1 MGVITLSSEVL
12 VSKGLGQW
20 KNSLKPA
27 QIAEGMNAANDN
39 ARRLIEDAEILFNLN
54 RFPSAI
60 SLSILSI
67 EESGK
72 VSILR
77 ELALAKNGDQVKE
90 AWKAYRSHTKKNVM
104 WLFPSLVSS
113 GANKLE
119 EFKSLF
125 GEKADHPLLLDN
137 LKQIG
142 FYTDCLGKA
151 HWSVPDQIIDKESA
165 QNMLKIAKVM
175 CKDSVYT
182 SKEIELWV
190 KHIKPVW
197 KGPMDLM
204 KEALNNWFEEMVK
217 ENLITESEY
226 SFKDFIG

>member
-1 MGVITLSSEVL
+1 

-20 KNSLKPA
+20 KNSLKPS

-54 RFPSAI
+54 RFPSSI

-165 QNMLKIAKVM
+165 QNMLKIANN
-175 CKDSVYT
+175 STRT
-182 SKEIELWV
+182 SIV
-190 KHIKPVW
+190 FT
-197 KGPMDLM
+197 
-204 KEALNNWFEEMVK
+204 NNDGCP
-217 ENLITESEY
+217 S
-226 SFKDFIG
+226 

>member
-1 MGVITLSSEVL
+1 M
-12 VSKGLGQW
+12 SKGLGQW

-27 QIAEGMNAANDN
+27 QIAAGMNAASEN
-39 ARRLIEDAEILFNLN
+39 ARRLSEDAEILFNLK

-77 ELALAKNGDQVKE
+77 ELALAKNGEQVKD
-90 AWKAYRSHTKKNVM
+90 AWKSYRSHAKKNVM

-113 GANKLE
+113 GATKLE
-119 EFKSLF
+119 EFKSIF
-125 GEKADHPLLLDN
+125 GEKTEHSLLLDN

-151 HWSVPDQIIDKESA
+151 HWSVPNEIIDKENT
-165 QNMLKIAKVM
+165 QNILKIAKMM
-175 CKDSVYT
+175 CKDNVYT

-204 KEALNNWFEEMVK
+204 KEALNNWFDEMVK
-217 ENLITESEY
+217 ENLISEGEY
-226 SFKDFIG
+226 TFKDFIG

>member
-1 MGVITLSSEVL
+1 M
-12 VSKGLGQW
+12 SKGLGQW

-27 QIAEGMNAANDN
+27 QIAAGMNAANDN
-39 ARRLIEDAEILFNLN
+39 ARRLSEDAEILFNLN
-54 RFPSAI
+54 RFPSAL

-77 ELALAKNGDQVKE
+77 ELALAKNGDQVKD
-90 AWKAYRSHTKKNVM
+90 AWKVYRSHTKKNVM

-113 GANKLE
+113 GVNKLE
-119 EFKSLF
+119 EFKSLYD
-125 GEKADHPLLLDN
+125 EKAKHPLLLDN
-137 LKQIG
+137 LKQVG

-151 HWSVPDQIIDKESA
+151 HWSVPDQIIDKKNTE
-165 QNMLKIAKVM
+165 NILNIAKIM
-175 CKDSVYT
+175 CKDSIYT

-197 KGPMDLM
+197 KGPRELM

-217 ENLITESEY
+217 ENLITEGQY

>member
-1 MGVITLSSEVL
+1 M
-12 VSKGLGQW
+12 SKGLGQW
-20 KNSLKPA
+20 KNTLKPA
-27 QIAEGMNAANDN
+27 QIAEGMNAANNN

-54 RFPSAI
+54 RFPSAL

-77 ELALAKNGDQVKE
+77 ELALAKNGDHVKE
-90 AWKAYRSHTKKNVM
+90 SWKAYRSHTKKNAM
-104 WLFPSLVSS
+104 WLFPHLASNGV
-113 GANKLE
+113 NKLE

-125 GEKADHPLLLDN
+125 DENAEHPLLLDN

-151 HWSVPDQIIDKESA
+151 HWSVPDQIIDKE
-165 QNMLKIAKVM
+165 NTEDILKLAKLM
-175 CKDSVYT
+175 CKDSIYT
-182 SKEIELWV
+182 PKEIELWV

-204 KEALNNWFEEMVK
+204 KTALNNWFDEMVK
-217 ENLITESEY
+217 EKLITEGQH
-226 SFKDFIG
+226 SFKDFVE

>member
-1 MGVITLSSEVL
+1 VV

-27 QIAEGMNAANDN
+27 QIAAGMNAANDN
-39 ARRLIEDAEILFNLN
+39 ARRLSEDAEILFNLD

-77 ELALAKNGDQVKE
+77 ELSLAKNGDEVKA

-104 WLFPSLVSS
+104 WLFPPLVSS

-119 EFKSLF
+119 DFKSLF
-125 GEKADHPLLLDN
+125 GDKTEHPLLLDN

-151 HWSVPDQIIDKESA
+151 HWSVPDQIIDKETA
-165 QNMLKIAKVM
+165 QKTLKIAKVM
-175 CKDSVYT
+175 CKDSIYT

-197 KGPMDLM
+197 KGPMELM
-204 KEALNNWFEEMVK
+204 KQALNNWFEEMLK
-217 ENLITESEY
+217 ENLITEGEY
-226 SFKDFIG
+226 NFKDFVG